1 MKKVYVVM
9 GGWQYEGLCDSH
21 IKVFTDK
28 SKAEVYAKDIEIR
41 LHGETDYTY
50 DYAVV
55 VETEIE

>member
-1 MKKVYVVM
+1 MKNVYVVM
-9 GGWQYEGLCDSH
+9 GGWQYEGLCDVH

-28 SKAEVYAKDIEIR
+28 FKAEAYAKDIEN
-41 LHGETDYTY
+41 GETDYTY